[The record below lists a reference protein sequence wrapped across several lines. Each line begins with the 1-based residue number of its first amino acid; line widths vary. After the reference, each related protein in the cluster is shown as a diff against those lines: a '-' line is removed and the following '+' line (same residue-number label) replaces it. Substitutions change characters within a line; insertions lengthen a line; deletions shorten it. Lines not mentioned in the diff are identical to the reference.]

1 MESIEETWKTPPK
14 KFAPSKGKPCLVHL
28 YPPGYGLGTVY
39 VLETQPIILGREK
52 SCNIWLDDASVS
64 RRHVQIKLEND
75 GCYAQDLNSTNGT
88 IINDQT
94 VSSGKLN
101 DGDLLRIGNWIFRF
115 LDGENVIT
123 AYHEEIYN
131 LTIID
136 PLTGIYNRRYLD
148 EFLDRELAR
157 AARFDRP
164 LGLILLDIDHFK
176 SINDRLGLLGGDET
190 LKEIAGRIKKAIRKH
205 ELFARFGGEEFAV
218 VLPEACPEESV
229 QIAERLRQLVQE
241 KPFCFKEIVFGV
253 TVSLGAISFQGN
265 KFLTIEDLI
274 GKADARLHQ
283 AKKSGRN
290 CVIG

>member
-1 MESIEETWKTPPK
+1 M
-14 KFAPSKGKPCLVHL
+14 HL
-28 YPPGYGLGTVY
+28 HPPGYGLGAVY
-39 VLETQPIILGREK
+39 VLENQPIILGREK
-52 SCNIWLDDASVS
+52 SCDIWLDDVSVS

-75 GCYAQDLNSTNGT
+75 GCYAQDLKSTNGT

-94 VSSGKLN
+94 ISLGKLN
-101 DGDLLRIGNWIFRF
+101 DGDFLKIGNWIFRF
-115 LDGENVIT
+115 LDGANVVT

-136 PLTGIYNRRYLD
+136 PLTGIYNRRYLE
-148 EFLDRELAR
+148 EFLDREMAR

-164 LGLILLDIDHFK
+164 LGFILLDIDHFK
-176 SINDRLGLLGGDET
+176 SINDRLGHLGGDET
-190 LKEIAGRIKKAIRKH
+190 LKEIAGRIKKTIRKH

-218 VLPEACPEESV
+218 VLPEASPEETV
-229 QIAERLRQLVQE
+229 QMAERLRQLVQE
-241 KPFCFKEIVFGV
+241 KPFCFKEIVFAM

-274 GKADARLHQ
+274 GKADDRLHQ
-283 AKKSGRN
+283 AKESGRN